1 MTEASQKLDLII
13 VGAGFGGMYMLHR
26 ARQQGLTAKVLE
38 AGSDVG
44 GTWYWNRYPGA
55 RCDVESLEYSYQ
67 FDEALQQDWQWS
79 ERYAPQPEI
88 LAYCQHVAER
98 FDLRRDMEFHTRV
111 ASAHFDEGE
120 RRWAV
125 TAEDGRSWEAQFVV
139 MATGCLSMP
148 NIPDIAGADAY
159 TGPIYHT
166 GRWPKE
172 GVDFTGKRVAV
183 IGTGSSGIQSI
194 PLIAKQ
200 AKSLTVFQRTPNH
213 SVPAQNK
220 PLDRTLEK
228 AVKANYA
235 DLRARNA
242 QELVG
247 FGARH
252 PTNQG
257 SVLEASPEER
267 QAQFEYHWQLG
278 GLLFMR
284 AFGDTG
290 LTTEANEYAAE
301 FIRGKIKEK
310 VKDPETARKLLPD
323 TAVGCKR
330 LCADSGYFETF
341 NEPHVQLVD
350 LRETPLKGLYADG
363 VETEGAQFEVDA
375 VVFATGFDAMTGAL
389 ARIDIRGR
397 NGQALTEAWAEGPKS
412 YLGLQVVGFPNLFTV
427 TGPGSPSVLTNMLP
441 SIEQHVRFI
450 GDAIADLKAA
460 GYATMEAEPEAQDAW
475 VGHVN
480 EVGDATIY
488 PTCNSWYV
496 GANIP
501 GKPRV
506 FMPYLGFPAYCEKC
520 DAVRA
525 AGYEGFHRAA

>member
-1 MTEASQKLDLII
+1 
-13 VGAGFGGMYMLHR
+13 
-26 ARQQGLTAKVLE
+26 
-38 AGSDVG
+38 
-44 GTWYWNRYPGA
+44 
-55 RCDVESLEYSYQ
+55 
-67 FDEALQQDWQWS
+67 
-79 ERYAPQPEI
+79 
-88 LAYCQHVAER
+88 
-98 FDLRRDMEFHTRV
+98 
-111 ASAHFDEGE
+111 
-120 RRWAV
+120 
-125 TAEDGRSWEAQFVV
+125 
-139 MATGCLSMP
+139 
-148 NIPDIAGADAY
+148 
-159 TGPIYHT
+159 
-166 GRWPKE
+166 
-172 GVDFTGKRVAV
+172 
-183 IGTGSSGIQSI
+183 
-194 PLIAKQ
+194 
-200 AKSLTVFQRTPNH
+200 
-213 SVPAQNK
+213 
-220 PLDRTLEK
+220 
-228 AVKANYA
+228 
-235 DLRARNA
+235 
-242 QELVG
+242 
-247 FGARH
+247 
-252 PTNQG
+252 
-257 SVLEASPEER
+257 
-267 QAQFEYHWQLG
+267 
-278 GLLFMR
+278 MR

-290 LTTEANEYAAE
+290 LSTEANEYAAE

-363 VETEGAQFEVDA
+363 VETDGARYEVDA

-450 GDAIADLKAA
+450 GDAIGDLKAE
-460 GYATMEAEPEAQDAW
+460 GYATMEAEPEAQEAW

>member
-1 MTEASQKLDLII
+1 MADPTEKLDLII
-13 VGAGFGGMYMLHR
+13 VGAGFAGMYMLHR

-67 FDEALQQDWQWS
+67 FDEALQQEWQWS
-79 ERYAPQPEI
+79 ERYSPQPEI

-98 FDLRRDMEFHTRV
+98 FDLRKDMEFHTRV

-120 RRWAV
+120 KRWAV
-125 TAEDGRSWEAQFVV
+125 TAEDGRRWDAQFAV

-148 NIPDIAGADAY
+148 NVPDVAGADGY

-166 GRWPKE
+166 GRWPKD

-183 IGTGSSGIQSI
+183 IGTGSSAIQSI
-194 PLIAKQ
+194 PLIAAQ

-220 PLDRTLEK
+220 PLDRILEK

-290 LTTEANEYAAE
+290 LSTEANEYAAE
-301 FIRGKIKEK
+301 FIRGKIK
-310 VKDPETARKLLPD
+310 
-323 TAVGCKR
+323 
-330 LCADSGYFETF
+330 
-341 NEPHVQLVD
+341 
-350 LRETPLKGLYADG
+350 KG
-363 VETEGAQFEVDA
+363 
-375 VVFATGFDAMTGAL
+375 
-389 ARIDIRGR
+389 
-397 NGQALTEAWAEGPKS
+397 EGP
-412 YLGLQVVGFPNLFTV
+412 GNGAEA
-427 TGPGSPSVLTNMLP
+427 PSRYGRRL
-441 SIEQHVRFI
+441 
-450 GDAIADLKAA
+450 
-460 GYATMEAEPEAQDAW
+460 
-475 VGHVN
+475 
-480 EVGDATIY
+480 
-488 PTCNSWYV
+488 
-496 GANIP
+496 
-501 GKPRV
+501 
-506 FMPYLGFPAYCEKC
+506 
-520 DAVRA
+520 
-525 AGYEGFHRAA
+525 

>member
-1 MTEASQKLDLII
+1 MSEATNQLDVLV

-26 ARQQGLTAKVLE
+26 ARQLGLRAQVLE

-67 FDEALQQDWQWS
+67 FDEALQQEWQWS

-98 FDLRRDMEFHTRV
+98 FDLRRDIEFNTRV
-111 ASAHFDEGE
+111 LSAHFDEAAKRWSVTTE
-120 RRWAV
+120 RGQ
-125 TAEDGRSWEAQFVV
+125 TFQAQFVV
-139 MATGCLSMP
+139 MATGCLSVP
-148 NIPDIAGADAY
+148 NVPEIDGAERFK
-159 TGPIYHT
+159 GPVYHT

-183 IGTGSSGIQSI
+183 LGTGSSGIQSI
-194 PLIAKQ
+194 PLIAQQ

-220 PLDRTLEK
+220 PLDPTLEAAIK
-228 AVKANYA
+228 KNYA

-242 QELVG
+242 QETIG

-252 PTNQG
+252 PSNQG

-267 QAQFEYHWQLG
+267 EAQFEYHWQLG

-284 AFGDTG
+284 AFGDMG
-290 LTTEANEYAAE
+290 LSAEANEYAAE
-301 FIRGKIKEK
+301 FIRNKIRQK
-310 VKDPETARKLLPD
+310 VKDPATAAKLLPD

-341 NEPHVQLVD
+341 NQPHVSLVD
-350 LRETPLKGLYADG
+350 LQETPLKGLYEDG
-363 VETEGAQFEVDA
+363 VETEGGRFEVDA

-389 ARIDIRGR
+389 SRIDIRGR
-397 NGQALTEAWAEGPKS
+397 AGQRLSDAWAEGPKT

-450 GDAIADLKAA
+450 TDAIADTKAA
-460 GYATMEAEPEAQDAW
+460 GLSTMEAQQGAQDAW
-475 VGHVN
+475 VEHVN
-480 EVGDATIY
+480 EVGNATIY
-488 PTCNSWYV
+488 PSCNSWYV

-520 DAVRA
+520 DAVKA
-525 AGYEGFHRAA
+525 AGYEGFERAA